1 MDLGNFSISLAV
13 RDIEAS
19 RTFYE
24 RLGFERTLGGD
35 NWGIFINGKAVI
47 GLFQGMFEDNLI
59 TFNESDV
66 RGIAASLREQGVE
79 VEVMTMPDPT
89 DPSRLEPAGPEG
101 PGHFTLTDPDGNHL
115 LFDQS

>member
-13 RDIEAS
+13 RDIAES

-35 NWGIFINGKAVI
+35 NWGIFVNGKAVI
-47 GLFQGMFEDNLI
+47 GLFQGMFEENII

-66 RGIAASLREQGVE
+66 RGVAAVLREQGVE
-79 VEVMTMPDPT
+79 VQPMTMADPN
-89 DPSRLEPAGPEG
+89 DPARLEPAGPDG
-101 PGHFTLTDPDGNHL
+101 PAHFTLTDPDGNQL